1 MASDR
6 MMRAGGCR
14 AISPFLILSPIVVF
28 YLLSSIKI
36 LNEYERAVVFRLGKL
51 LDAPKGPGVILVF
64 APIDRMVRVSL
75 RTIVM
80 DVPPQ
85 DVITRDNVSV
95 KVNAVVYFRVMDPR
109 RAIVE
114 VESYHYA
121 TSQLAQTTLRSVLG
135 QVELDDLLSERE
147 RLNQQL
153 QQILDQHTDPWG
165 IKVSSVEVKHV
176 DLPPDMQRAMAK
188 QAEAEREKRAKIIHA
203 AGELEASEKLAAA
216 ATVMSV
222 EPMTITLRYLQTLTE
237 IASEKNSTIIFPLP
251 IELMNLMTGREQG
264 VSVSELTHDT
274 ADDGFHEIQLSGKQL
289 VFLFIVTTTVIVVV
303 FLCGVKVG
311 RGARD
316 GAGGGARADCRDGRP
331 RPQPAPAAA
340 PPATEPPAP
349 AAESA
354 DELSVSRTAQGEGT
368 GGKPLKRSS
377 SRRRNRRRRAQNQ
390 SRLRQRR
397 ASPARRRQGGRPS
410 APADTSP
417 TAGRPGTL
425 GRSGHCHARSR
436 HGELVSSSGSR
447 QGLSGLSRRIRPA
460 DAAPRITR
468 CTSAGTPIAARRSRC
483 RCASRRKNSSSPGL
497 RASDPLGRAARTQLP
512 EIRPSRH
519 ARGWR

>member
-1 MASDR
+1 MP
-6 MMRAGGCR
+6 
-14 AISPFLILSPIVVF
+14 ISPFLIFVAIVVF
-28 YLLSSIKI
+28 YLLSSIKV

-51 LDAPKGPGVILVF
+51 LETSKGPGVILVF

-203 AGELEASEKLAAA
+203 AGELEASEKLASA
-216 ATVMSV
+216 ATVMSS

-251 IELMNLMTGREQG
+251 IELMNL
-264 VSVSELTHDT
+264 L
-274 ADDGFHEIQLSGKQL
+274 
-289 VFLFIVTTTVIVVV
+289 
-303 FLCGVKVG
+303 
-311 RGARD
+311 RD
-316 GAGGGARADCRDGRP
+316 K
-331 RPQPAPAAA
+331 
-340 PPATEPPAP
+340 T
-349 AAESA
+349 
-354 DELSVSRTAQGEGT
+354 
-368 GGKPLKRSS
+368 
-377 SRRRNRRRRAQNQ
+377 
-390 SRLRQRR
+390 QR
-397 ASPARRRQGGRPS
+397 
-410 APADTSP
+410 
-417 TAGRPGTL
+417 
-425 GRSGHCHARSR
+425 
-436 HGELVSSSGSR
+436 
-447 QGLSGLSRRIRPA
+447 
-460 DAAPRITR
+460 
-468 CTSAGTPIAARRSRC
+468 
-483 RCASRRKNSSSPGL
+483 
-497 RASDPLGRAARTQLP
+497 
-512 EIRPSRH
+512 
-519 ARGWR
+519 